1 VSDQPPEIPI
11 RSVRS
16 SLFERA
22 SVVWLV
28 PMAALLVAL
37 GVAWQSYSDRGPVIE
52 IAFQSAAGMS
62 PGETVLRY
70 RDVDIGLVEDV
81 AFSPN
86 LDSVLAS
93 VRLDKDI
100 AEFVDDDAQ
109 FWIIRPE
116 VSVRGVTGLDTVLGG
131 VYIEGT
137 WDSTPGG
144 LVARHEA
151 LNEPPLAA
159 GDEVGLRIVLNASPG
174 AALGEGSPILYK
186 GIEVGRIGKPGL
198 SVDGVN
204 ARADAIIFAPYDKIV
219 TSATRF
225 WDTSGFTFSLGASGA
240 ELDFTSL
247 ASLIGGG
254 VSFETI
260 VSGGRPAVD
269 GAAFGLFADEGRAR
283 ASLFDTTEETELN
296 LTVIFRENFS
306 GLAVGAPVELE
317 GIRIGE
323 VSSIRGIV
331 DEERFG
337 DDGVRLLTTLALVP
351 SRLSLEDGAFDDPL
365 DYFEQRVDAGLRA
378 RLATATIL
386 TGGLKIE
393 MIEVADAP
401 IELMDLSGE
410 PYPILPSTLS
420 EISDVSATAE
430 GVFQRINAL
439 PIEELLVSA
448 IGFLDAAENL
458 VGGEDTQAVP
468 GEVRQLIGD
477 VRGVVASQELQALP
491 GEIAALVAE
500 LQLVAADMRVVTTS
514 LSEADLVARLQG
526 AVDAAAAA
534 ATGVETSVA
543 GVPELLVSLTE
554 LSDRVA
560 SLPVET
566 MITQVND
573 TLASA
578 ETLFASKDT
587 QALPGA
593 LATALGEVEAALQE
607 LREGGAVANLNQ
619 TLASA
624 ETAAAAIETV
634 VAGLPSLAGRI
645 ENLVAQ
651 AENTLSGV
659 DQNSELSRDARA
671 ALRDIRKAAAAFESL
686 SRALERRPNSV
697 ILGR

>member
-1 VSDQPPEIPI
+1 MTDQPPEIPV
-11 RSVRS
+11 RSVRVS
-16 SLFERA
+16 IFERA

-52 IAFQSAAGMS
+52 IAFDSVAGMS
-62 PGETVLRY
+62 AGETVLRY
-70 RDVDIGLVEDV
+70 RDLDVGLVEDV
-81 AFSPN
+81 SFSED
-86 LDSVLAS
+86 LTQVLAS
-93 VRLDKDI
+93 VRLEKSIAGFVDEG
-100 AEFVDDDAQ
+100 AEF
-109 FWIIRPE
+109 WIVRPE
-116 VSVRGVTGLDTVLGG
+116 VSVRGITGLDTVLSG

-137 WDSTPGG
+137 WDSVPDG
-144 LVARHEA
+144 LALSHVALA
-151 LNEPPLAA
+151 EPPLAA
-159 GDEVGLRIVLNASPG
+159 GDAAGLRIVLNASPG
-174 AALGEGSPILYK
+174 AALSEGAPILYK

-204 ARADAIIFAPYDKIV
+204 ARADAIVFEPYDRIV

-240 ELDFTSL
+240 ELDFNSL

-254 VSFETI
+254 VAFETI

-269 GAAFGLFADEGRAR
+269 GAEFGLFADEGRAR
-283 ASLFDTTEETELN
+283 ASLFNTTEGTELN
-296 LTVIFRENFS
+296 LTVVFRENFS

-317 GIRIGE
+317 GVRIGE

-331 DEERFG
+331 DEDRFG
-337 DDGVRLLTTLALVP
+337 DAGVRLLTTLALVP
-351 SRLSLEDGAFDDPL
+351 SRLSLDLSEFDDPL

-386 TGGLKIE
+386 TGGLKVE
-393 MIEVADAP
+393 MIEVPDAP
-401 IELMDLSGE
+401 IELIDMTGD
-410 PYPILPSTLS
+410 PYPILPSTFS

-458 VGGEDTQAVP
+458 VGADDTQAVP
-468 GEVRQLIGD
+468 GEVRALIGD
-477 VRGVVASQELQALP
+477 VRGVVAAPELQALP
-491 GEIAALVAE
+491 GEIAGLVAE
-500 LQLVAADMRVVTTS
+500 LRGVADDMRVVTAA
-514 LSEADLVARLQG
+514 LSEADLVTRLQ
-526 AVDAAAAA
+526 AAIDAAAAA

-543 GVPELLVSLTE
+543 GVPELVISLTD
-554 LSDRVA
+554 LADRATALPLDRMVEQA
-560 SLPVET
+560 SE
-566 MITQVND
+566 

-578 ETLFASKDT
+578 EALFASEDT
-587 QALPGA
+587 RALPGA
-593 LATALGEVEAALQE
+593 LATALAEVEAALQE
-607 LREGGAVANLNQ
+607 LREGGAVRNLNQ

-624 ETAAAAIETV
+624 ETAAAAIETAV
-634 VAGLPSLAGRI
+634 EGLPSLAARI
-645 ENLVAQ
+645 EDLVSQ
-651 AENTLSGV
+651 AEDTLAGL
-659 DQNSELSRDARA
+659 DQNSDLSREARA
-671 ALRDIRKAAAAFESL
+671 ALRDVSNAAEAFESL

>member
-1 VSDQPPEIPI
+1 MSDQLPEIPL
-11 RSVRS
+11 RSVRAS
-16 SLFERA
+16 IFERA

-52 IAFQSAAGMS
+52 IAFDSVAGMTA
-62 PGETVLRY
+62 GETVLRY
-70 RDVDIGLVEDV
+70 RDVDVGLVEDV
-81 AFSPN
+81 SFTDN
-86 LDSVLAS
+86 LDQVLAS
-93 VRLDKDI
+93 VRLEKNIAPFVDEE
-100 AEFVDDDAQ
+100 AEF
-109 FWIIRPE
+109 WIVRPE
-116 VSVRGVTGLDTVLGG
+116 VSARGVTGLDTVLSG

-137 WDSTPGG
+137 WDSTPDG
-144 LVARHEA
+144 LVERHIA
-151 LNEPPLAA
+151 LAEPPLAA
-159 GDEVGLRIVLNASPG
+159 GGEAGLRIVLNASPG
-174 AALGEGSPILYK
+174 AALSEGAPILYK

-198 SVDGVN
+198 SEDGVN
-204 ARADAIIFAPYDKIV
+204 ARADAIVFEPYDRIV

-240 ELDFTSL
+240 ELDFNSL

-254 VSFETI
+254 VAFETI

-283 ASLFDTTEETELN
+283 ASLFDTTAGTELN
-296 LTVIFRENFS
+296 LTVVFRENFS

-317 GIRIGE
+317 GVRIGE

-351 SRLSLEDGAFDDPL
+351 SRLSLDLSEFDDPL
-365 DYFEQRVDAGLRA
+365 DYFEHRVDAGLRA

-386 TGGLKIE
+386 TGGLKVE
-393 MIEVADAP
+393 MIEVPDAP
-401 IELMDLSGE
+401 IELMDMSGD

-439 PIEELLVSA
+439 PIEDLLVSA
-448 IGFLDAAENL
+448 IGFLDAAENF
-458 VGGEDTQAVP
+458 VGGDDTQAVP
-468 GEVRQLIGD
+468 GEVRGLIGD
-477 VRGVVASQELQALP
+477 VRGLVGAPELQALP
-491 GEIAALVAE
+491 GDVAALVAE
-500 LQLVAADMRVVTTS
+500 LRGIADDVRGVTTA

-526 AVDAAAAA
+526 AVDGAIAAAA
-534 ATGVETSVA
+534 GLETSVE
-543 GVPELLVSLTE
+543 GVPEL
-554 LSDRVA
+554 VA
-560 SLPVET
+560 SLTDLSERAASIPFDAMVVQAGE
-566 MITQVND
+566 

-578 ETLFASKDT
+578 EALFASEDT

-593 LATALGEVEAALQE
+593 LSTALGEVEAALRD
-607 LREGGAVANLNQ
+607 LREGGAVRNLNQ

-624 ETAAAAIETV
+624 ETAAAAIEAAV
-634 VAGLPSLAGRI
+634 EELPSLAGRI
-645 ENLVAQ
+645 EALVAQ
-651 AENTLSGV
+651 AEDTLSGL
-659 DQNSELSRDARA
+659 DQNSELSREARA
-671 ALRDIRKAAAAFESL
+671 ALRDISDAAEAFESL

-697 ILGR
+697 IMGR